1 MHTVIINLSMIEIST
16 STEISNKNHIA
27 WRIRKCVNSW
37 KRYALPTFWTRIY
50 IFSKRFQVFRD
61 MISASY
67 RKNTLILVIPPT
79 FCFKGSEAF
88 YTCETEVSRRQVCNI
103 ISDFTARCYFLKKV
117 HNLKKKYRYN
127 YARQKYESVQGDSM
141 KLLLLTSSDLIR
153 LYR

>member
-1 MHTVIINLSMIEIST
+1 MIEIST

-61 MISASY
+61 IISASY
-67 RKNTLILVIPPT
+67 RKNMLILVIPPT
-79 FCFKGSEAF
+79 LCFKGSEAF
-88 YTCETEVSRRQVCNI
+88 YTCETEVSRRIVCNI

-117 HNLKKKYRYN
+117 QNLKKKYRYN
-127 YARQKYESVQGDSM
+127 YARQKYQSVQVFLWSFCF
-141 KLLLLTSSDLIR
+141 
-153 LYR
+153 

>member
-61 MISASY
+61 IISASY

-79 FCFKGSEAF
+79 LCFKGSEAF
-88 YTCETEVSRRQVCNI
+88 YTCETEVSRRIVCNI
-103 ISDFTARCYFLKKV
+103 ISDFTARCYYLKKV
-117 HNLKKKYRYN
+117 QTLKKKYRYN
-127 YARQKYESVQGDSM
+127 YARQNYESVQV
-141 KLLLLTSSDLIR
+141 LLWSFCF
-153 LYR
+153 